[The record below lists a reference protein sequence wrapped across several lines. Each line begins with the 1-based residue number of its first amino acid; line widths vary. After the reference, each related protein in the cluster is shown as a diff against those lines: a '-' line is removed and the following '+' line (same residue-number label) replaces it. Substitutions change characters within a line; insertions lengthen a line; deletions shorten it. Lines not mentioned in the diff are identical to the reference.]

1 MRCRK
6 PWVMGDSVGYMCT
19 GEDGAVG
26 VLCKKCSDFDR
37 QRILEASNKLVGKS
51 AEPISK

>member
-1 MRCRK
+1 MC
-6 PWVMGDSVGYMCT
+6 DSVGYMCT

-26 VLCKKCSDFDR
+26 LNCRKCSDIER
-37 QRILEASNKLVGKS
+37 QRIMEASNKPVGKS